1 MKKTNNEKAVR
12 QHRCII
18 HYFKIEPLD
27 LVNPGDDLVRTSNRR
42 TLCTSTSILVMPDF
56 KSI

>member
-27 LVNPGDDLVRTSNRR
+27 LVNPGDDLVKDSNRR
-42 TLCTSTSILVMPDF
+42 TQCTYVYFSDA
-56 KSI
+56 